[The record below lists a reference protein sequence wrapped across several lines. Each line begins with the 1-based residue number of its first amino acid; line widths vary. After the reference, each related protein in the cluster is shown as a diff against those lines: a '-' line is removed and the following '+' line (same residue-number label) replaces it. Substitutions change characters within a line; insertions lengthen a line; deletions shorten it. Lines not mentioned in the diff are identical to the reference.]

1 MGIPKASGTSRL
13 VIYYLRLMLSVLS
26 ANPRVLLRSMRPYV
40 QILAILMSVLAPT
53 VANAEWVTVWV
64 AESKDRS
71 GWYNNW
77 LVDVES
83 LIGKDQ
89 TRRAWV
95 LINMKTDAKVSSGN
109 RRSVRM
115 LWSIDCDEQRF
126 RRLTFTA
133 HRGAMGDGRVTAFDD
148 RETNWEYAPPGT
160 GAEATIKFACSVET
174 DSRER
179 QSAPRG

>member
-1 MGIPKASGTSRL
+1 
-13 VIYYLRLMLSVLS
+13 
-26 ANPRVLLRSMRPYV
+26 MRPRL
-40 QILAILMSVLAPT
+40 QTLLILLSVLAPT

-64 AESKDRS
+64 ADRKDSS
-71 GWYNNW
+71 GWHNNW

-115 LWSIDCDEQRF
+115 LWSIDCAEQRF
-126 RRLTFTA
+126 RRLTFSA
-133 HRGAMGDGRVTAFDD
+133 HRGAMGNGRVTASDN
-148 RETNWEYAPPGT
+148 RETNWEYAPPDS

-174 DSRER
+174 DVRTR
-179 QSAPRG
+179 QSPKN